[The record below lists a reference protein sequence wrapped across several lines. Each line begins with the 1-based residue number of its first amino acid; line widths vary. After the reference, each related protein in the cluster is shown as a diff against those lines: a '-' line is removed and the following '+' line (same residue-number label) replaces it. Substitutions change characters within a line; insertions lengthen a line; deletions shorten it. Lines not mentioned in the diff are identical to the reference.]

1 MKTPSDRSPRRA
13 KLNPLLATLLALA
26 TLAGASPARATEVDP
41 WQPMNRGIF
50 RFNDA
55 LDRWFLEP
63 VATGYDFVVPD
74 RAQGW
79 VDNFF
84 DNLRFPIVFANCLL
98 QGKVADAGAS
108 FGRFMVNSTVGLA
121 GFGDPATKLGVP
133 DPNEDFGQTL
143 GRWGIKPG
151 PYLVLPFLGP
161 SNFRDTIGGG
171 VDAASRVWP
180 WFVPMEVSA
189 GVGALDLV
197 NTRSLYL
204 DTVKDLRAESVDF
217 YAAVRDAYLQRRASL
232 VEDRLGKTEETEH
245 AADEDDLY
253 FPDDPE
259 Q

>member
-1 MKTPSDRSPRRA
+1 MQTPSDRAPRRA
-13 KLNPLLATLLALA
+13 KLTILLATLFASA
-26 TLAGASPARATEVDP
+26 MLAGPSPSRAAEEDP

-50 RFNDA
+50 RLNDA

-63 VATGYDFVVPD
+63 VATGYDFVMPD

-108 FGRFMVNSTVGLA
+108 FGRFMVNSSVGLA
-121 GFGDPATKLGVP
+121 GFGDPATRLGVP

-151 PYLVLPFLGP
+151 PYLVLPLLGP
-161 SNFRDTIGGG
+161 SNFRDVIGGG
-171 VDAASRVWP
+171 VDAASRIWP
-180 WFVPMEVSA
+180 WVLPADVST
-189 GVGALDLV
+189 GIGAVNVL

-204 DTVKDLRAESVDF
+204 KTVKDLRTESVDF
-217 YAAVRDAYLQRRASL
+217 YAAVRDAYLQRRTSL
-232 VEDRLGKTEETEH
+232 IEDRLGKTDEAEHSANEE
-245 AADEDDLY
+245 DLY
-253 FPDDPE
+253 FPDAME